1 MMLKT
6 SLNKMNPTMRLLGFS
21 IRKNIGL
28 TILASIAMLIICPG
42 LVLTRIFEFF
52 EHAEV
57 ANRIYDISGVTEFM
71 ILAIPAV
78 AAVGVVLIN
87 IINFSYL
94 FSKKSSD
101 VFHSVPLKRGELL
114 FSRCFAGI
122 INVLIPVILGY
133 LSLVGIILFFPNVE
147 GEFLPII
154 IGFAYTVLAMLF
166 CSAFSMIFIICSGTV
181 FDWAISFFGINIGS
195 MLVGSILLDFCY
207 NNLKGYYP
215 TSTTDLFRYISPPYF
230 LFEGIAKYSYDE
242 TKNATSIIIH
252 FAVCIALTLIFFVIS
267 TALYKKRPAEK
278 GGDSFAFRF
287 IYILCS
293 LLVGFCSGYALG
305 MIFAQDE
312 NTPLFYILAGIGAVL
327 SCVIYGA
334 ITDRGFKLVKSYIL
348 TGIISFAIF
357 AVTLL
362 SISFDVFGFSKRIPE
377 AEKIAYVSIGIDS
390 TDVIYEDPTLA
401 LDIHKAVYDK
411 PFNEGFD
418 NSVLLTYKLK
428 NGFTMTRKFWYNSKD
443 INDLLLKYDKSEERI
458 KNIEQQIEAAY
469 EHFDVDY
476 QYTDFESGESEPTY
490 VYMKIDKEHMWQIFE
505 LYKKELEVTE
515 KYSVN
520 RDYDTNISYD
530 IRTTHGFDYEFFGLN
545 LSEDF
550 PETRKLLDE
559 LYKEFY
565 VKADDEKVN

>member
-1 MMLKT
+1 
-6 SLNKMNPTMRLLGFS
+6 
-21 IRKNIGL
+21 
-28 TILASIAMLIICPG
+28 
-42 LVLTRIFEFF
+42 
-52 EHAEV
+52 
-57 ANRIYDISGVTEFM
+57 
-71 ILAIPAV
+71 
-78 AAVGVVLIN
+78 
-87 IINFSYL
+87 
-94 FSKKSSD
+94 
-101 VFHSVPLKRGELL
+101 
-114 FSRCFAGI
+114 
-122 INVLIPVILGY
+122 
-133 LSLVGIILFFPNVE
+133 
-147 GEFLPII
+147 
-154 IGFAYTVLAMLF
+154 
-166 CSAFSMIFIICSGTV
+166 
-181 FDWAISFFGINIGS
+181 
-195 MLVGSILLDFCY
+195 
-207 NNLKGYYP
+207 
-215 TSTTDLFRYISPPYF
+215 
-230 LFEGIAKYSYDE
+230 
-242 TKNATSIIIH
+242 
-252 FAVCIALTLIFFVIS
+252 
-267 TALYKKRPAEK
+267 
-278 GGDSFAFRF
+278 
-287 IYILCS
+287 
-293 LLVGFCSGYALG
+293 

-443 INDLLLKYDKSEERI
+443 INDLILKYDKSEERI

-490 VYMKIDKEHMWQIFE
+490 VSMKIDKEHMWQIFE

-520 RDYDTNISYD
+520 RDYDTNFSYN
-530 IRTTHGFDYEFFGLN
+530 IRTMHGFDYEFFGLN

-550 PETRKLLDE
+550 PETRKFLDE